1 MRISSALAL
10 TVAVLQVQSAAGSQI
25 ASRPLTSVAEGSG
38 LIVVG
43 VVEGIERVSSSN
55 TYGEVLLATVRVV
68 STLKGAAPEPS
79 FKLRLRVGGIRG
91 FDVPLSEG
99 DQAVFFLRS
108 IESGEANLSTW
119 GSVALLKSGYFH

>member
-1 MRISSALAL
+1 MRFAFVLAL
-10 TVAVLQVQSAAGSQI
+10 TVAVMQAQPASGSQI
-25 ASRPLTSVAEGSG
+25 ASKALASVADDSA

-43 VVEGIERVSSSN
+43 VVERIERVSTSD
-55 TYGEVLLATVRVV
+55 TYGDESLAYVRVV
-68 STLKGAAPEPS
+68 STLKGTPPKPS
-79 FKLRLRVGGIRG
+79 FKLRLRVGGLRG

-108 IESGEANLSTW
+108 IESGEAKLNSW